1 MYHRGI
7 PGMVWL
13 FILGCFW
20 SLANYGH
27 LQFCHHT
34 LTINGIQSCMALMI
48 FLAAFGGHVSTL
60 PPALPPG
67 RGFQRV
73 LDPQTPIFPPAAG
86 TSPLLCPPGPLYSL
100 YWLYWHKNH
109 QWCMVKKS
117 KSLWNTRISSHPC
130 LSPPPPPPPSGKLF
144 RLFTKNSP
152 VDVCGTAIIIV
163 RGWVSYG
170 CFQGLLGCRF
180 HTGCMILFRRNIIAN
195 VNFGDPNYQE
205 CACAIL
211 LTKFAYFSFEMDDYY
226 CAQLEKN
233 NSAELTNTQFWSTD
247 LLSEGGLTYQITK
260 KFLFYSWW

>member
-1 MYHRGI
+1 MLCCVTNCPGSVFITNFSDEFYAKPVDSRAVIKPVNSHPNLMYHRGI

-100 YWLYWHKNH
+100 Y
-109 QWCMVKKS
+109 
-117 KSLWNTRISSHPC
+117 
-130 LSPPPPPPPSGKLF
+130 
-144 RLFTKNSP
+144 
-152 VDVCGTAIIIV
+152 
-163 RGWVSYG
+163 
-170 CFQGLLGCRF
+170 
-180 HTGCMILFRRNIIAN
+180 
-195 VNFGDPNYQE
+195 
-205 CACAIL
+205 
-211 LTKFAYFSFEMDDYY
+211 
-226 CAQLEKN
+226 
-233 NSAELTNTQFWSTD
+233 
-247 LLSEGGLTYQITK
+247 
-260 KFLFYSWW
+260 